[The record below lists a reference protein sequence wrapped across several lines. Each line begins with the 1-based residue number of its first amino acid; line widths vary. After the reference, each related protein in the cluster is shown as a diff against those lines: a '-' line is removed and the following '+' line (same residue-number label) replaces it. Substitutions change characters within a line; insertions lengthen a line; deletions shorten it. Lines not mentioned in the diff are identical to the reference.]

1 MSVHVVHR
9 FLLKREHKVIKAF
22 SRESSKIIHKRG
34 RFPPMEKKS
43 PRIGIFVC
51 ECGGNIGDVVD
62 VKSVVDTVK
71 SWPDVAVAKYHKYL
85 CSKPAQELILD
96 SVKKENL
103 DRVVVASC
111 TPRMHLATFQAVL
124 ERAGLNPFML
134 EFVNIREQDSWVHG
148 PHRSAEATR
157 KAISLIRGG
166 YERSQQ
172 LEAMQTISEKGSR
185 EILIVGGGI
194 AGITA
199 ALELGYLG
207 YKVHLVERK
216 PSIGGNMAKL
226 TKVFPTLDCAQCIL
240 TPRMAEVG
248 RNPNVALYTYSEV
261 QEVSGR
267 PGNYDVKVFM
277 KPRGVDV
284 QKCRSCGVCAKVCPV
299 SCPDEFN
306 EGLSQRKAAYIEFPQ
321 AVPSAYT
328 IDFETCTKCGKCE
341 QLCPAKA
348 VSLTDKGFTVD
359 LHVGGIIMATGY
371 QLYDAKK
378 LETYGYGNY
387 KDVITMMD
395 LERLVSATGPTGG
408 YIKRAD
414 GSDVKKIGIVL
425 CAGSRDKNYIPYC
438 SRICCMYALKQAFV
452 LKKMLGIDVTIYY
465 TDIRATGKGYEDLYW
480 RDEEAGV
487 SFIRGKV
494 AEVYKDSS
502 NGKLVAV
509 AEDTI
514 TGETTEEQFDMIALA
529 TPMVP
534 PAGLKE
540 LAEKMKVPLGE
551 DGFITEK
558 HPKLDPVDSLV
569 TGIFACGCALSPK
582 DVRDTVSDGLG
593 ASAKAALFL
602 KSDYVTTSPE
612 KAFVISDL
620 CNGCGGCM
628 PICPVNAISMQN
640 GKAKV
645 DAFQCTGCGACIP
658 VCPQEAIDFKNATA
672 KQIIASLRG
681 VLEEKQPG
689 EVRVVAF
696 VDKNV
701 GYTGMDFLGLDR
713 TNYPE
718 NVRIIPVPTTAI
730 LGLKHLLYAFAYG
743 ADGILIVEGTQEI
756 DEKFTKKRIIDLGKE
771 LAKYGVENMRV
782 RYSYVPLPV
791 YKKAAELFSMFT
803 DRIKKFGP
811 LTEEKRNAIK
821 EKLSA

>member
-1 MSVHVVHR
+1 
-9 FLLKREHKVIKAF
+9 
-22 SRESSKIIHKRG
+22 
-34 RFPPMEKKS
+34 MEKKA
-43 PRIGIFVC
+43 PRIGVFVC
-51 ECGGNIGDVVD
+51 ECGGNIGEVVD
-62 VKSVVDTVK
+62 VKAVVDAVK
-71 SWPDVAVAKYHKYL
+71 NWPDVAVAKFHKYL
-85 CSKPAQELILD
+85 CSKPAQEIITD

-111 TPRMHLATFQAVL
+111 TPRMHLATFQSVL
-124 ERAGLNPFML
+124 ERAGLNPYML
-134 EFVNIREQDSWVHG
+134 EFVNIREQDSWILG
-148 PHRSAEATR
+148 PHPSQEATK

-166 YERSQQ
+166 YERSRE
-172 LEAMQTISEKGSR
+172 LEPLQTISEKGSR
-185 EILIVGGGI
+185 EILIIGGGI
-194 AGITA
+194 SGITA

-207 YKVHLVERK
+207 YKVHLVDRK

-248 RNPNVALYTYSEV
+248 RNPNVTLYTYAEV
-261 QEVSGR
+261 QEVGGR
-267 PGNYDVKVFM
+267 PGNFDVKLRM

-299 SCPDEFN
+299 SVPDEFN

-321 AVPSAYT
+321 AVPSAYV
-328 IDFETCTKCGKCE
+328 IDFSACTKCGKCE

-348 VSLTDKGFTVD
+348 VSLADQGSTVD
-359 LHVGGIIMATGY
+359 LHVGGIIMATGF

-378 LETYGYGNY
+378 LDTYGYGKY

-395 LERLVSATGPTGG
+395 LERFVSATGPTSG

-414 GSDVKKIGIVL
+414 GTDVKKMAIVL
-425 CAGSRDKNYIPYC
+425 CAGSRDKNYISYC
-438 SRICCMYALKQAFV
+438 SRICCMYSLKQAFV
-452 LKKMLGIDVTIYY
+452 LKKMLGIDVTVYY

-480 RDEEAGV
+480 RDQEAGV

-494 AEVYKDSS
+494 AEVYQNK

-514 TGETTEEQFDMIALA
+514 TGELLEQEFDMIGLA

-534 PAGLKE
+534 PSGLKE
-540 LAEKMKVPLGE
+540 LADKMKVSIGE
-551 DGFITEK
+551 DGFVTEK
-558 HPKLDPVDSLV
+558 HPKLDPVDTLV
-569 TGIFACGCALSPK
+569 TGVFACGCALSPK

-612 KAFVISDL
+612 KAFVIADL
-620 CNGCGGCM
+620 CNGCKACV
-628 PICPVNAISMQN
+628 PVCPVNAITME
-640 GKAKV
+640 GDKAKINP
-645 DAFQCTGCGACIP
+645 FQCTGCGACIP
-658 VCPQEAIDFKNATA
+658 VCPQEAIDFKNSTT
-672 KQIIASLRG
+672 KQILASLRG
-681 VLEEKQPG
+681 VLAEKAAG
-689 EVRVVAF
+689 DVRVIAF

-718 NVRIIPVPTTAI
+718 NIRIVPVPTTA
-730 LGLKHLLYAFAYG
+730 LLSLKHLLYAFAYG
-743 ADGILIVEGTQEI
+743 ADGVLVIEGTQEI
-756 DEKFTKKRIIDLGKE
+756 DEKFTKKRMLDMGRE
-771 LAKYGVENMRV
+771 LAKHGIENMRV

-791 YKKAAELFSMFT
+791 YKKAAELFTMFT

-811 LTEEKRNAIK
+811 LLEEKRNTIK
-821 EKLSA
+821 QKIQA

>member
-1 MSVHVVHR
+1 
-9 FLLKREHKVIKAF
+9 
-22 SRESSKIIHKRG
+22 
-34 RFPPMEKKS
+34 MEKKS
-43 PRIGIFVC
+43 PKIGIFVC

-62 VKSVVDTVK
+62 VKSVVETVK
-71 SWPDVAVAKYHKYL
+71 GWDGVAVAKFHKYL
-85 CSKPAQELILD
+85 CSKPAQEMILD
-96 SVKKENL
+96 AVKKENL

-111 TPRMHLATFQAVL
+111 TPRMHLATFQNVL
-124 ERAGLNPFML
+124 ERSGLNPFML
-134 EFVNIREQDSWVHG
+134 EFVNIREQSAWIHG
-148 PHRSAEATR
+148 PHASAEATK
-157 KAISLIRGG
+157 KAISLIKGG
-166 YERSQQ
+166 YERSRE
-172 LEAMQTISEKGSR
+172 LEALQTISEKGSR

-194 AGITA
+194 SGITS

-207 YKVHLVERK
+207 YRVHLVEQK

-248 RNPNVALYTYSEV
+248 RNPNVTLYTYGEV

-277 KPRGVDV
+277 KPRGIDV

-299 SCPDEFN
+299 SVSDEFN
-306 EGLSQRKAAYIEFPQ
+306 EGLSQRKAAYVEFPQ

-328 IDFETCTKCGKCE
+328 IDFKACTKCGKCE

-348 VSLTDKGFTVD
+348 VSLTDQGSIVD
-359 LHVGGIIMATGY
+359 LHVGGIIIATGY
-371 QLYDAKK
+371 QLYDPLR
-378 LETYGYGNY
+378 LETYGYGTY
-387 KDVITMMD
+387 KDVITMMQ

-408 YIKRAD
+408 YVKRAD
-414 GSDVKKIGIVL
+414 GTDVKRIAILL
-425 CAGSRDKNYIPYC
+425 CAGSRDKNYISYC

-452 LKKMLGIDVTIYY
+452 LKKMLGIDVSIYY

-494 AEVYKDSS
+494 AEIYKNSET
-502 NGKLVAV
+502 GKLVAV

-514 TGETTEEQFDMIALA
+514 SSELTEQEFDMIALA

-534 PAGLKE
+534 PTGLKE
-540 LAEKMKVPLGE
+540 LADKMKVSIGE
-551 DGFITEK
+551 DGFVTEK
-558 HPKLDPVDSLV
+558 HPKLDPVDTLV
-569 TGIFACGCALSPK
+569 AGIFACGCALSPK

-593 ASAKAALFL
+593 AAAKIGLFL

-612 KAFVISDL
+612 KAFVITDL
-620 CNGCGGCM
+620 CNGCNACI
-628 PICPVNAISMQN
+628 PICPTKAITMQE
-640 GKAKV
+640 GKAKI
-645 DAFQCTGCGACIP
+645 DPFQCNGCGACIP
-658 VCPQEAIDFKNATA
+658 VCPKEAIDFRNATSR
-672 KQIIASLRG
+672 QLMASLRG
-681 VLEEKQPG
+681 VLEDKTPS
-689 EVRVVAF
+689 EVRVIAF

-718 NVRIIPVPTTAI
+718 NIRIVSVPTTAI
-730 LGLKHLLYAFAYG
+730 LGLKHFLYAFAQG
-743 ADGILIVEGTQEI
+743 ADGVLVIEGSQEI
-756 DEKFTKKRIIDLGKE
+756 DEKFTKKRMIDLGRE
-771 LAKYGVENMRV
+771 LGKYGIESMRV

-791 YKKAAELFSMFT
+791 YKKAAELFTMFT

-811 LTEEKRNAIK
+811 LAEEKRTAIRQK
-821 EKLSA
+821 IQS

>member
-1 MSVHVVHR
+1 
-9 FLLKREHKVIKAF
+9 
-22 SRESSKIIHKRG
+22 
-34 RFPPMEKKS
+34 MEKKS

-62 VKSVVDTVK
+62 VKAVVDTVK
-71 SWPDVAVAKYHKYL
+71 NWPDVATAKYHKYL
-85 CSKPAQELILD
+85 CSKPAQEMILD
-96 SVKKENL
+96 AVKKENL

-111 TPRMHLATFQAVL
+111 TPRMHLGTFQAVL
-124 ERAGLNPFML
+124 ERSGLNPVML
-134 EFVNIREQDSWVHG
+134 EFVNIRDQDAWVHG
-148 PHRSAEATR
+148 PHSSLEATK
-157 KAISLIRGG
+157 KAVSLIKGG
-166 YERSQQ
+166 YERSRE
-172 LEAMQTISEKGSR
+172 LEPLQTISEKGSR

-248 RNPNVALYTYSEV
+248 RNPNVTLYTYGEV

-284 QKCRSCGVCAKVCPV
+284 QKCRNCGVCAKVCPV
-299 SCPDEFN
+299 SVSDEFN

-321 AVPSAYT
+321 AVPSAYV
-328 IDFETCTKCGKCE
+328 IDFKSCTKCEKCE
-341 QLCPAKA
+341 KLCPAKA
-348 VSLTDKGFTVD
+348 ITLADQGSTVD

-378 LETYGYGNY
+378 LETFGYSTY

-395 LERLVSATGPTGG
+395 LERFVSATGPTSG
-408 YIKRAD
+408 YVKRAD
-414 GSDVKKIGIVL
+414 GTDVKKMAIAL

-452 LKKMLGIDVTIYY
+452 LKKMLGIDVAIYY

-480 RDEEAGV
+480 RDQEAGV
-487 SFIRGKV
+487 TFIRGKI
-494 AEVYKDSS
+494 AEVYKD
-502 NGKLVAV
+502 NKTGKLVAV

-514 TGETTEEQFDMIALA
+514 SGEPTEDQYDMIALA
-529 TPMVP
+529 TPMVSP
-534 PAGLKE
+534 EGLKE
-540 LAEKMKVPLGE
+540 LADKMKVSIGE

-558 HPKLDPVDSLV
+558 HPKLDPVDSLT

-612 KAFVISDL
+612 KAYVIADL
-620 CNGCGGCM
+620 CNGCNACV
-628 PICPVNAISMQN
+628 PICPTKAITMQD
-640 GKAKV
+640 GKAKI
-645 DAFQCTGCGACIP
+645 DPFQCTGCGACIP
-658 VCPQEAIDFKNATA
+658 VCPQEAIDFKNATT
-672 KQIIASLRG
+672 KQVIASIRG
-681 VLEEKQPG
+681 VLAEKPPG
-689 EVRVVAF
+689 EIRIVAF

-718 NVRIIPVPTTAI
+718 NVRIVSVPTTAI

-743 ADGILIVEGTQEI
+743 ADGVLVIEGTQEI
-756 DEKFTKKRIIDLGKE
+756 DEKFTKKRMIDLGRE

-811 LTEEKRNAIK
+811 LAEEKRNAMK
-821 EKLSA
+821 QKLSI

>member
-1 MSVHVVHR
+1 
-9 FLLKREHKVIKAF
+9 
-22 SRESSKIIHKRG
+22 
-34 RFPPMEKKS
+34 MEKKS

-62 VKSVVDTVK
+62 VKAVVDTVK
-71 SWPDVAVAKYHKYL
+71 NWPDVATAKYHKYL
-85 CSKPAQELILD
+85 CSKPAQEMILD
-96 SVKKENL
+96 AVKKENL

-111 TPRMHLATFQAVL
+111 TPRMHLGTFQAVM
-124 ERAGLNPFML
+124 ERSGLNPFML

-148 PHRSAEATR
+148 PHSSLEATK
-157 KAISLIRGG
+157 KAVSLIKGG
-166 YERSQQ
+166 YERSRE
-172 LEAMQTISEKGSR
+172 LEPLQTISEKGSR

-248 RNPNVALYTYSEV
+248 RNPNVTLYTYGEV

-284 QKCRSCGVCAKVCPV
+284 QKCRNCGVCAKVCPV
-299 SCPDEFN
+299 SVSDEFN

-321 AVPSAYT
+321 AVPSAYV
-328 IDFETCTKCGKCE
+328 IDFKSCTKCEKCE
-341 QLCPAKA
+341 KLCPAKA
-348 VSLTDKGFTVD
+348 ITLADQGSTVD

-378 LETYGYGNY
+378 LETFGYSTY

-395 LERLVSATGPTGG
+395 LERFVSATGPTSG
-408 YIKRAD
+408 YVKRAD
-414 GSDVKKIGIVL
+414 GTDVKKMAIVL

-452 LKKMLGIDVTIYY
+452 LKKMLGIDVAIYY

-480 RDEEAGV
+480 RDQEAGV
-487 SFIRGKV
+487 TFIRGKI
-494 AEVYKDSS
+494 AEVYKD
-502 NGKLVAV
+502 NKTGKLVAV

-514 TGETTEEQFDMIALA
+514 SGELTEDQYDMIALA
-529 TPMVP
+529 TPMVSP
-534 PAGLKE
+534 EGLKE
-540 LAEKMKVPLGE
+540 LADKMKVSIGE

-558 HPKLDPVDSLV
+558 HPKLDPVDSL
-569 TGIFACGCALSPK
+569 TAGIFACGCALSPK

-612 KAFVISDL
+612 KAYVIADL
-620 CNGCGGCM
+620 CNGCNACV
-628 PICPVNAISMQN
+628 PICPTKAITMQD
-640 GKAKV
+640 GKAKI
-645 DAFQCTGCGACIP
+645 DPFQCTGCGACIP
-658 VCPQEAIDFKNATA
+658 VCPQEAIDFKNATT
-672 KQIIASLRG
+672 KQVIASIRG
-681 VLEEKQPG
+681 VLAEKPPG
-689 EVRVVAF
+689 EIRIVAF

-718 NVRIIPVPTTAI
+718 NVRIVSVPTTAI

-743 ADGILIVEGTQEI
+743 ADGVLVIEGTQEI
-756 DEKFTKKRIIDLGKE
+756 DEKFTKKRMIDLGRE

-811 LTEEKRNAIK
+811 LAEEKRNAMK
-821 EKLSA
+821 QKLSI

>member
-1 MSVHVVHR
+1 
-9 FLLKREHKVIKAF
+9 
-22 SRESSKIIHKRG
+22 
-34 RFPPMEKKS
+34 MEKKA
-43 PRIGIFVC
+43 PRIGVFVC
-51 ECGGNIGDVVD
+51 ECGGNIGEVVD
-62 VKSVVDTVK
+62 VKAVVETVK
-71 SWPDVAVAKYHKYL
+71 SWPDVSVAKFHKYL
-85 CSKPAQELILD
+85 CSKPAQEIIAD
-96 SVKKENL
+96 AIKKENL

-111 TPRMHLATFQAVL
+111 TPRMHLATFQSVL
-124 ERAGLNPFML
+124 ERSGLNPYML
-134 EFVNIREQDSWVHG
+134 EFVNIREQDSWILG
-148 PHRSAEATR
+148 PHPSQEATK
-157 KAISLIRGG
+157 KAVSLIRGG
-166 YERSQQ
+166 YERSRE
-172 LEAMQTISEKGSR
+172 LEPLQPVSEKGSR

-194 AGITA
+194 SGITA

-207 YKVHLVERK
+207 YKVHLVDRK
-216 PSIGGNMAKL
+216 PSVGGNMAKL

-248 RNPNVALYTYSEV
+248 RNPNVTLYTYAEV

-267 PGNYDVKVFM
+267 PGNFDVKVRM

-284 QKCRSCGVCAKVCPV
+284 QKCRSCSVCAKVCPV
-299 SCPDEFN
+299 VVPDEFN
-306 EGLSQRKAAYIEFPQ
+306 ESLSQRKAAYVEFPQ
-321 AVPSAYT
+321 AVPSSYV
-328 IDFETCTKCGKCE
+328 IDFAACTKCGKCE

-348 VSLTDKGFTVD
+348 VSLADQGSTVD
-359 LHVGGIIMATGY
+359 LHVGGIILATGY

-378 LETYGYGNY
+378 LETLGYGKY

-395 LERLVSATGPTGG
+395 LERLVSATGPTSG
-408 YIKRAD
+408 YVKRAD
-414 GSDVKKIGIVL
+414 GTDVKKMAIVL
-425 CAGSRDKNYIPYC
+425 CAGSRDKKYVPYC
-438 SRICCMYALKQAFV
+438 SRICCMYSLKQAFV
-452 LKKMLGIDVTIYY
+452 LKKMLGIDVTVYY
-465 TDIRATGKGYEDLYW
+465 TDIRATGRGYEDLYW

-494 AEVYKDSS
+494 ADVYRNAKT
-502 NGKLVAV
+502 GKLVAV

-514 TGETTEEQFDMIALA
+514 TGELTEQEYDMIGLA

-540 LAEKMKVPLGE
+540 LADKMKVSISE

-612 KAFVISDL
+612 KAYVIADL
-620 CNGCGGCM
+620 CNGCQACV
-628 PICPVNAISMQN
+628 PICPVNAISMQD
-640 GKAKV
+640 GKA
-645 DAFQCTGCGACIP
+645 AINPFQCMGCGACIP
-658 VCPQEAIDFKNATA
+658 VCPQEAIDFKNSTT
-672 KQIIASLRG
+672 KQVLASLRG
-681 VLEEKQPG
+681 VLADKAAG

-718 NVRIIPVPTTAI
+718 NIRIVPVPTTAL

-743 ADGILIVEGTQEI
+743 ADGVLVIEGTQEI
-756 DEKFTKKRIIDLGKE
+756 EEKFTKKRMLDMGRELGK
-771 LAKYGVENMRV
+771 YGIENMRV

-791 YKKAAELFSMFT
+791 YKKAAELFNMFT

-811 LTEEKRNAIK
+811 LPDDKRNAVK
-821 EKLSA
+821 QKLQV